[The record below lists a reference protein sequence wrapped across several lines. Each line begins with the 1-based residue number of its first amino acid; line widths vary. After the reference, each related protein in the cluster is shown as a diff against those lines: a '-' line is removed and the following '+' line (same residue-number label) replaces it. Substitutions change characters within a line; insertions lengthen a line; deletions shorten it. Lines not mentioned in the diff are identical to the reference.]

1 MTMYDLAAA
10 SAPAET
16 KPATL
21 TEVCGHNPGTACRLV
36 WDLTHSKS
44 AAQLTQV
51 YLSGPVTVALKI
63 IFVLALAI
71 FVRAIAHRIIRRL
84 TARAAS
90 SAGTPAILPDR
101 AGERRQQRAHA
112 LGSILRN
119 SVSIVIFS
127 LAGITIL
134 GDLGI
139 NLAPVLASAGVL
151 GVALGF
157 GAQSLV
163 GDFLAGVSML
173 LEDQYGVGDV
183 ITSGVISGT
192 VEEVGLRVTSL
203 RDVNGVVWHIRN
215 GTIQQVGNQSQG
227 WARAVIDFPVPY
239 NQDFSEIRDIMTRVS
254 SSMWQEQEW
263 HSVILEEPKVWGVQ
277 SLTST
282 EAIWRLV
289 AMTTPPRQYQVERE
303 LRERIKAALDAR
315 GITTAPTM
323 VTLAGGP
330 RPSSAARHDDPQ
342 TGRTLLCDMSEQSF
356 YDAVGGEETFRR
368 LVHRFYQ
375 RVASDPFLRPVYP
388 AKDLGPAEEHLRLFL
403 MQYWGGPGT
412 YGERRGHPRLRMRH
426 ARFTIGEAERDAWLR
441 HMRVALDELVLDAEH
456 DAQLWDYLVMA
467 AHSLVNQQPAPHHS
481 DLGLTQR

>member
-1 MTMYDLAAA
+1 MTMHALAAG
-10 SAPAET
+10 SAAAGT

-21 TEVCGHNPGTACRLV
+21 TESCGHDPGSACRLV

-51 YLSGPVTVALKI
+51 YLGGPVTVTLKI
-63 IFVLALAI
+63 IFVLALAVI
-71 FVRAIAHRIIRRL
+71 VRAVTHRIIRRL
-84 TARAAS
+84 TSRAAAPGT
-90 SAGTPAILPDR
+90 SALLPDR

-112 LGSILRN
+112 LGSILGN
-119 SVSIVIFS
+119 AASIIIFG
-127 LAGITIL
+127 LAAMTIL

-173 LEDQYGVGDV
+173 LEDQYGVGDMITNGV
-183 ITSGVISGT
+183 ITGT

-239 NQDFSEIRDIMTRVS
+239 NQDFSDVREIMTRVS
-254 SSMWQEQEW
+254 TGMWQEPEW

-289 AMTTPPRQYQVERE
+289 AMTTPPRQYEVERE

-315 GITTAPTM
+315 GITTAPTL
-323 VTLAGGP
+323 VTLAGTP
-330 RPSSAARHDDPQ
+330 PLPSRQDDPSA
-342 TGRTLLCDMSEQSF
+342 GRTLLCDERGDSELL
-356 YDAVGGEETFRR
+356 YR
-368 LVHRFYQ
+368 Y
-375 RVASDPFLRPVYP
+375 
-388 AKDLGPAEEHLRLFL
+388 
-403 MQYWGGPGT
+403 
-412 YGERRGHPRLRMRH
+412 RRGGDVPPPGAPLLPGRSQRPAAAAGVPGQGPR
-426 ARFTIGEAERDAWLR
+426 TG
-441 HMRVALDELVLDAEH
+441 
-456 DAQLWDYLVMA
+456 
-467 AHSLVNQQPAPHHS
+467 
-481 DLGLTQR
+481 